1 MSITWDERPHSL
13 RSTTNPQSIT
23 LGYVLTGTDIR
34 TVANAL
40 AVGYSV
46 GIYSG
51 LYRSNIALEK
61 IALSTWNV
69 DVTWGPYNKKEP
81 ADGDFRWR
89 FSTGGGTIHIT
100 QALSHIEEYGT
111 GAVDHKGTIG
121 INLNGDVEGVD
132 IPGVMFK
139 WQEERRMLVASY
151 GFAYAL
157 TLGALT
163 YHVNNA
169 TFRGLAA
176 GSVLFEDATGEQSQK
191 DPLYLDVSY
200 SFLYSPNVTGLAI
213 GDITGIAKLG
223 HQYLWLGY
231 GRVDPGGGAAHLA
244 TQPSQA
250 NVEQVFYTGDF
261 SLLGIGTT

>member
-23 LGYVLTGTDIR
+23 LGYVLTGTDNR

-51 LYRSNIALEK
+51 LYRTNITLEK

-69 DVTWGPYNKKEP
+69 EVTWGPYNKKEP

-89 FSTGGGTIHIT
+89 FSTGGGTKHIT
-100 QALSHIEEYGT
+100 QALAHVAQYGT

-121 INLNGDVEGVD
+121 LNENGDVEGVD
-132 IPGVMFK
+132 VSDVMFK

-169 TFRGLAA
+169 SFRGLPA
-176 GSVLFEDATGEQSQK
+176 GTVLFEDATGEQSLK
-191 DPLYLDVSY
+191 DPLFLDVT
-200 SFLYSPNVTGLAI
+200 FAFFYSPNATGLVC
-213 GDITGIAKLG
+213 GDITGIAKGG
-223 HQYLWLGY
+223 HQYLWTEY
-231 GRVDPGGGAAHLA
+231 RTVDLGGAAVKLPKR
-244 TQPSQA
+244 PSQA
-250 NVEQVFYTGDF
+250 NVEKVFWDGDF